1 MIREVSKIK
10 YVYELLTPRI
20 RGAIMSVPEIERDR
34 IQEIRLRRGRRLS
47 VTIFSKEYF
56 VNDNGR
62 LMNNIGDSVQVTTD
76 DIETIY
82 QRAFQNSLHSF
93 HREIARGYIT
103 VSGGCRVGFCGT
115 AVLDPARSYAVE
127 SVKNI
132 SSLNIRIAAM
142 IRSSRS
148 RASSRRDEIY
158 AKCFSDKPMSLLIAS
173 PPSGGKTTVLRDL
186 ARKLG
191 ERWRVALID
200 ERNEFAATVAG
211 EPQNLIG
218 AMTDVFNSYNK
229 YEGIMMAVKVMSPQ
243 ILICDEIGSSEDNE
257 ALQYALNSGV
267 KLIASCHASSLDE
280 LKKRRY
286 ISKLIKDKAF
296 DALAVL
302 GTGTMCG
309 RLVSFTK
316 TGA

>member
-1 MIREVSKIK
+1 M
-10 YVYELLTPRI
+10 
-20 RGAIMSVPEIERDR
+20 
-34 IQEIRLRRGRRLS
+34 
-47 VTIFSKEYF
+47 
-56 VNDNGR
+56 
-62 LMNNIGDSVQVTTD
+62 
-76 DIETIY
+76 
-82 QRAFQNSLHSF
+82 
-93 HREIARGYIT
+93 
-103 VSGGCRVGFCGT
+103 
-115 AVLDPARSYAVE
+115 E

-132 SSLNIRIAAM
+132 SSLNIRIAREM
-142 IRSSRS
+142 LGSS
-148 RASSRRDEIY
+148 DEIY

>member
-76 DIETIY
+76 DIETTY

-132 SSLNIRIAAM
+132 SSLNIRIAREM
-142 IRSSRS
+142 IGSS
-148 RASSRRDEIY
+148 DEIY

-229 YEGIMMAVKVMSPQ
+229 YEGIMTAVKVMSPLMFVLK
-243 ILICDEIGSSEDNE
+243 IISDIATPVSLACRLFGNMIGGMIVMDLLKSALGGYGFAIPSVAGLWFNLFHPLIQTYIFIVLSLTFIKE
-257 ALQYALNSGV
+257 AA
-267 KLIASCHASSLDE
+267 E
-280 LKKRRY
+280 
-286 ISKLIKDKAF
+286 
-296 DALAVL
+296 
-302 GTGTMCG
+302 
-309 RLVSFTK
+309 
-316 TGA
+316 

>member
-20 RGAIMSVPEIERDR
+20 RGAIMSMPEIKRDR

-132 SSLNIRIAAM
+132 SSLNIRIAREM
-142 IRSSRS
+142 IGSS
-148 RASSRRDEIY
+148 DEIY

-186 ARKLG
+186 SRKLG

-229 YEGIMMAVKVMSPQ
+229 YEGIMTAVKVMSPQ

-286 ISKLIKDKAF
+286 ISKLIKDKTF

>member
-1 MIREVSKIK
+1 M
-10 YVYELLTPRI
+10 
-20 RGAIMSVPEIERDR
+20 
-34 IQEIRLRRGRRLS
+34 
-47 VTIFSKEYF
+47 
-56 VNDNGR
+56 
-62 LMNNIGDSVQVTTD
+62 
-76 DIETIY
+76 
-82 QRAFQNSLHSF
+82 
-93 HREIARGYIT
+93 
-103 VSGGCRVGFCGT
+103 
-115 AVLDPARSYAVE
+115 
-127 SVKNI
+127 
-132 SSLNIRIAAM
+132 
-142 IRSSRS
+142 
-148 RASSRRDEIY
+148 
-158 AKCFSDKPMSLLIAS
+158 
-173 PPSGGKTTVLRDL
+173 LRDL

-229 YEGIMMAVKVMSPQ
+229 YEGIMTAVKVMSPQ

-280 LKKRRY
+280 FKKRRY

-316 TGA
+316 TGV

>member
-62 LMNNIGDSVQVTTD
+62 LMNNIGDSVQVATE

-93 HREIARGYIT
+93 HREIAR
-103 VSGGCRVGFCGT
+103 
-115 AVLDPARSYAVE
+115 SYAVE

-132 SSLNIRIAAM
+132 SSLNIRIAREM
-142 IRSSRS
+142 IGSS
-148 RASSRRDEIY
+148 DEIY

-186 ARKLG
+186 SRKLG

-229 YEGIMMAVKVMSPQ
+229 YEGIMTAVKVMSPQ

-316 TGA
+316 TVA